1 MCYNKYVM
9 KYSRTFI
16 IGGVKVLSTLWEVQ
30 KIFADKLE
38 KEDMITVTYVEEL
51 SELIHTLCKLHKE
64 VSNKGNVHNAF
75 RSNPKLYY
83 KLLNDIA
90 DVEICLKQLEY
101 YIKKHDEYYDVPLIL
116 QHIEADKI
124 KHFALN
130 HYDEKTFGELM
141 ENFDKESKNNK

>member
-1 MCYNKYVM
+1 M
-9 KYSRTFI
+9 KYSRTFS
-16 IGGVKVLSTLWEVQ
+16 IGGVKVLTTLWEVQ

-38 KEDMITVTYVEEL
+38 KEDKITVTYVEEL

-64 VSNKGNVHNAF
+64 VSKKNGNVHNVF

-83 KLLNDIA
+83 KLLSDIV

-101 YIKKHDEYYDVPLIL
+101 YIKKHDAFYDVPLIL
-116 QHIEADKI
+116 HHIEADKI

-130 HYDEKTFGELM
+130 NYDEKTFDELM
-141 ENFDKESKNNK
+141 ENFDKESKNK